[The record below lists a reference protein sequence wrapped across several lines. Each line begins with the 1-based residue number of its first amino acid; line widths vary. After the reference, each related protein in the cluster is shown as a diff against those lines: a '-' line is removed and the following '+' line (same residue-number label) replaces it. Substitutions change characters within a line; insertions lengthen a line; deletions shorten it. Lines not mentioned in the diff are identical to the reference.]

1 AAWAR
6 TSSHSIVPR
15 CSASRPR
22 QVAAAALPGCST
34 ARRRGDWP
42 PRTSPAWRPCAR
54 VSSSTI
60 SAVSPCR
67 RAARTNPVSD
77 HCIAAGPSS
86 GVVVEAEGGEALG
99 VVDPVVAHLDE
110 QEQVDAA
117 LQHRLQL
124 AAGAGADGFDP
135 AAALAE
141 HDRALAGAA
150 HIDDLVDADAAV
162 LALLPRFGLDRRGIG
177 QFVMQLEEHLLAR
190 DLGG

>member
-1 AAWAR
+1 GGQAR
-6 TSSHSIVPR
+6 HG
-15 CSASRPR
+15 A
-22 QVAAAALPGCST
+22 ST
-34 ARRRGDWP
+34 ARYGRASQPQLQCEGIRG
-42 PRTSPAWRPCAR
+42 TSQL
-54 VSSSTI
+54 
-60 SAVSPCR
+60 
-67 RAARTNPVSD
+67 
-77 HCIAAGPSS
+77 AAGPSS

-162 LALLPRFGLDRRGIG
+162 LALLPRFGLNR
-177 QFVMQLEEHLLAR
+177 
-190 DLGG
+190 